1 MDSQN
6 IHSPRIM
13 SDHAKPV
20 EAVMLS
26 KERWDDVRQRRDQG
40 GHLGDSR
47 ATGDRPQDGSQDAQ
61 GTLASLCAARALG
74 YAAGAACGIPA

>member
-26 KERWDDVRQRRDQG
+26 KERWSMRWAKP
-40 GHLGDSR
+40 S
-47 ATGDRPQDGSQDAQ
+47 
-61 GTLASLCAARALG
+61 
-74 YAAGAACGIPA
+74 